1 MAGPLVEFLAPP
13 AFAEGSML
21 QFWSRGGNIALE
33 DATRMFLE
41 AYFDDHRFFKVKR
54 GVGNCVFG
62 HLWNSGDAFDLHGT
76 AGWVGNTIIC
86 CAKVDPHM
94 LYDVRAAAF
103 VPVIRF
109 VR

>member
-62 HLWNSGDAFDLHGT
+62 HLWNSGDVFDLHGT

-94 LYDVRAAAF
+94 LYDVCAAAF